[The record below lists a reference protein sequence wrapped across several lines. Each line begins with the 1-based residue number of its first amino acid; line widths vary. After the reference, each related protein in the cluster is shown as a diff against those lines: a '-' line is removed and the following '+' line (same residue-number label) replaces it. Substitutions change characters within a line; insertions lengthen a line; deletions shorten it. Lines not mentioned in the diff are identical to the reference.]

1 MKNKFA
7 KEWFSAFK
15 RMLVAIFLL
24 LPLAVSAEDGWVM
37 VYQNPEGETV
47 EIPMTEVGSLV
58 AVDDAYDFS
67 ILSANG
73 NILAEGVLKVS
84 FEQKGSTGI
93 RLAGSDNNQ
102 IARAVANKLTFIG
115 ISGEVFVY
123 DTKGALQAKASATG
137 GETIVNIGHLPHGVY
152 VVKVGKQTF
161 KFMKK

>member
-7 KEWFSAFK
+7 NEWSSTFK
-15 RMLVAIFLL
+15 KIMMAIIVL
-24 LPLAVSAEDGWVM
+24 LPIASFAEDGWVM
-37 VYQNPEGETV
+37 VYQNSEGETV